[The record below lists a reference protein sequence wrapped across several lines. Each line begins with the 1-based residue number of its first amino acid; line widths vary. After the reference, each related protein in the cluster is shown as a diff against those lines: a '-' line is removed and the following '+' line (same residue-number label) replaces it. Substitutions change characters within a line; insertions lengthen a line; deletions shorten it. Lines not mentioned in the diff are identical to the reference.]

1 MWNWI
6 AFDLSIYVTFI
17 MSHFI
22 TNQIRTFSF
31 NHVLSK
37 FTEFKFII
45 VDFIFINSG
54 GNKYVASF
62 KKKIQEGYLVCIV
75 FSFLFKT
82 VFLFS
87 NLSYVEIL
95 CTWMSK
101 VNSCTITTVLSSTAV
116 MPLNVHTRVVVID

>member
-1 MWNWI
+1 
-6 AFDLSIYVTFI
+6 

-75 FSFLFKT
+75 FSLF
-82 VFLFS
+82 VQNSFS
-87 NLSYVEIL
+87 FF
-95 CTWMSK
+95 
-101 VNSCTITTVLSSTAV
+101 
-116 MPLNVHTRVVVID
+116 